1 MPRTAHSTSGRPPE
15 EEAKMPAAQ
24 RDVRQRDI
32 GQNPPEGL
40 VCARRGGQAVALPG
54 PAGKHLLE
62 LQNCPAPHSDVIF
75 PQVS

>member
-1 MPRTAHSTSGRPPE
+1 
-15 EEAKMPAAQ
+15 MPAAQ

-54 PAGKHLLE
+54 PWGSTSWSFRTALPPTLMLFFPKFPEVLLANK
-62 LQNCPAPHSDVIF
+62 NCVYLRCTM
-75 PQVS
+75 